1 MNAIPLASADVSL
14 LLDLPPAT
22 LAEAHDRRDALVQLL
37 GREREAAADFLLA
50 LADFDRRRGWER
62 LGHGSL
68 FAFLHRELRLSKG
81 AAWLRLTAARLLPRF
96 PAVEAAL
103 RQGRL
108 CLTAVGELSRVL
120 TRENEAEVLPRFF
133 GCSSR
138 EAREVAAAILPVA
151 DPPRREMVKALPVAA
166 PSRTAMPSAPS
177 PVSAVSPPD
186 LVTAPLPAAVPPPA
200 PAGDLDV
207 QPAPVARGD
216 RQALSVSD
224 VVRAHEPIP
233 THPARRGRGQVE
245 VEPLTA
251 ELRRLHLTVSKRLLA
266 KIEAARD
273 GLSHKMPGAGTEQ
286 VLEAALDLLLEKQA
300 RVRALVKRPR
310 AARPAE
316 VGAEEERAED
326 AKPRDARPGAAI
338 PRASPRPGRSAVPA
352 AVEREVRLRDGN
364 RCQFPL
370 DAGGVCGS
378 TRQVELDHLLP
389 VALGGGNS
397 VANLRCACAF
407 HNRYAAELA
416 LGPAVAGFR
425 RGGRIGPGPRTG

>member
-1 MNAIPLASADVSL
+1 MNTSPLEPADAVL
-14 LLDLPPAT
+14 AHDLPPAT
-22 LAEAHDRRDALVQLL
+22 LAEARARRNALARLL

-50 LADFDRRRGWER
+50 LADFDQRRGWER

-68 FAFLHRELRLSKG
+68 FAFLHRELGLSKG

-108 CLTAVGELSRVL
+108 CLSAIGDLSRVL
-120 TRENEAEVLPRFF
+120 TRENETEVLPRFF

-138 EAREVAAAILPVA
+138 EAREVAAAILPA
-151 DPPRREMVKALPVAA
+151 PNPPRRELLTAVSVAA
-166 PSRTAMPSAPS
+166 PSPSAPAPASAVPLSVPVGGLALQPMPAAGSGGQPS
-177 PVSAVSPPD
+177 PVSGA
-186 LVTAPLPAAVPPPA
+186 
-200 PAGDLDV
+200 
-207 QPAPVARGD
+207 
-216 RQALSVSD
+216 
-224 VVRAHEPIP
+224 VRAHEPL
-233 THPARRGRGQVE
+233 PALPGRGSRGPVE

-251 ELRRLHLTVSKRLLA
+251 ELHRLHLTVSKRLLA

-273 GLSHKMPGAGTEQ
+273 GLSHTMPAASTEQ
-286 VLEAALDLLLEKQA
+286 VLEAGLDSLLERHA
-300 RVRALVKRPR
+300 RTRALVKRPR
-310 AARPAE
+310 AARAVEATPAE
-316 VGAEEERAED
+316 ERASPRRAAEEEFVA
-326 AKPRDARPGAAI
+326 AGPATATPRT
-338 PRASPRPGRSAVPA
+338 SPHVRSRPGRSAIPA

-397 VANLRCACAF
+397 AANLRCACAF

-416 LGPAVAGFR
+416 LGPAVAGLR
-425 RGGRIGPGPRTG
+425 RGGRDSAQG

>member
-1 MNAIPLASADVSL
+1 MNAIRLEPADVSL
-14 LLDLPPAT
+14 VHDLSPAT
-22 LAEAHDRRDALVQLL
+22 LDEARDRRDALARLL

-68 FAFLHRELRLSKG
+68 FAFLHRELGLSKG

-103 RQGRL
+103 RQGLL
-108 CLTAVGELSRVL
+108 CLSAVGELSRVL

-138 EAREVAAAILPVA
+138 EAREVAAAILPA
-151 DPPRREMVKALPVAA
+151 PDPPRREVLTALAATA
-166 PSRTAMPSAPS
+166 PSRSAPPSPSAPA
-177 PVSAVSPPD
+177 SA
-186 LVTAPLPAAVPPPA
+186 AAAPPPIPVGGLA
-200 PAGDLDV
+200 LRA
-207 QPAPVARGD
+207 APVPVADGPASR
-216 RQALSVSD
+216 APEL
-224 VVRAHEPIP
+224 VRAHEPP
-233 THPARRGRGQVE
+233 SAHPAGGDPGRAE

-266 KIEAARD
+266 KIAAARD
-273 GLSHKMPGAGTEQ
+273 GLSHAMPWASTEQ
-286 VLEAALDLLLEKQA
+286 VLEAGLDLLLEKQA
-300 RVRALVKRPR
+300 RARALVKRPR
-310 AARPAE
+310 AAGPGAERAAEARPA
-316 VGAEEERAED
+316 D
-326 AKPRDARPGAAI
+326 AKPR
-338 PRASPRPGRSAVPA
+338 ASPPPGRSAVPA

-370 DAGGVCGS
+370 DSGGVCGS

-397 VANLRCACAF
+397 AANLRCACAF

-416 LGPAVAGFR
+416 LGPALAGLR
-425 RGGRIGPGPRTG
+425 RGAPGRR